1 MDQPTRPP
9 ENDTAPTG
17 AGDVDRSGQVV
28 GDYQVLRKLGA
39 GGMGDVYLAEQLSLR
54 RKVALK
60 ILRPELAG
68 VDASLKRFKAEAEAV
83 ARATHANI
91 VQIYNIGRTGN
102 LNYMALEY
110 VEGHSLRDLVDRN
123 RRLSVATG
131 LKIMAQVA
139 AALQRAGELNIIH
152 RDIKPENILVGRTGE
167 VKVADFG
174 LSRCFDKPQ
183 ALTRSGVVMG
193 TPLYMSPEQVEMK
206 RPVDH
211 RSDIYAFGA
220 TCYFM
225 FAAEP
230 PFKGTTPLQ
239 VAYQQV
245 HHEPPP
251 LNHVRP
257 DLPPDLCA
265 LIHKMMAKQ
274 PEQRF
279 QSAWELVREIAKQ
292 CEQERVPNPH
302 VAVGPPVAKLLPPPS
317 PVSRV
322 ISIYRR
328 RARRRHL
335 VILTIALALLAGC
348 TIGWYR
354 HRPSLPPPPAG
365 DDDGLARALFSKREK
380 EKQLAK
386 LVRENYKPQGPLD
399 IKVLSGLGAA
409 VDLGLVYLEERR
421 IDEAEAFFKDLCAGS
436 EKGCPGRLL
445 STLGKAMVLAFRDE
459 PAESNRQFVTIMA
472 EFDKLEKLAPVNPQL
487 KDDAKI
493 YDLLW
498 KTNPPAASL
507 REMAARALQRNYDND
522 SKKFPSQLDAYRFP
536 PRPLPKATP
545 GS

>member
-123 RRLSVATG
+123 RRISVATG

-459 PAESNRQFVTIMA
+459 PAESNRQFVAIMA

>member
-123 RRLSVATG
+123 RRISVATG

>member
-545 GS
+545 GP

>member
-123 RRLSVATG
+123 RRISVATG

-459 PAESNRQFVTIMA
+459 PAESNRQFVAIMA

-545 GS
+545 GP

>member
-123 RRLSVATG
+123 RRISVATG

-545 GS
+545 GP

>member
-459 PAESNRQFVTIMA
+459 PAESNRQFVAIMA